1 MAKQYWLYNATNR
14 KFKETNL
21 FTDQPENSVDFPPT
35 ITDPVKNAILNDEGT
50 AWIDCRTEAILNQEK
65 TNLYEQKIIEF
76 FMYLMN
82 RALSSSMGKYGS
94 YEYLQIQKRE
104 YDQKYQVAKGLV
116 GNAPVAESIQ
126 KEMERDFPE
135 PMLDAILTSYGYNDL
150 SGTPIEKMYALI
162 IIRYEYALSRL
173 NNYESKAIDFRTK
186 CRTLVEQLQWSK
198 LDTAF
203 QLVESL
209 PNELTDTEI
218 ESFYSTFDSL

>member
-1 MAKQYWLYNATNR
+1 MEKQYWLFNATTR
-14 KFKETNL
+14 KYTETNF
-21 FTDQPENSVDFPPT
+21 FTEQPENSVDFEPT
-35 ITDPVKNAILNDEGT
+35 VTDAEKNAVLNEEGT
-50 AWIDCRTEAILNQEK
+50 AWVDCRTESVLNAEK
-65 TNLYEQKIIEF
+65 ATIYEQKIIEF

-116 GNAPVAESIQ
+116 VNIPVAESIQ

-162 IIRYEYALSRL
+162 IIRYEYALGRL

-186 CRTLVEQLQWSK
+186 CRTLVENLQWSK

-203 QLVESL
+203 ELVQSL

-218 ESFYSTFDSL
+218 ESFYSTFDAL